1 MTDDKNIGPRNGRPL
16 SPWLWV
22 PTLYFAEGIPYF
34 IVNTISVI
42 MFKNLGMGNAQ
53 IGLCT
58 SLLYLPWVIKPLWS
72 PFIDIIRTKRWWI
85 VLTQGLVTAALLLA
99 AFTVLRVP
107 ALSSLS
113 NEAAG
118 VSDAAEALAGSVTT
132 LPSSAPVFTL
142 TLILF
147 WITAFA
153 SSTHDIAA
161 DGFYMLALEGG
172 TQSLFVGIRS
182 LFYRLS
188 SVFGQGVLVV
198 VAGILETRTGNIP
211 LAWALTLGIS
221 ALIFAALTVYHAFFL
236 PRPSSDSLRVPSNV
250 NPSPAETTRPSSAEG
265 SNVETDAQPSAV
277 GPSAAFTTSAKEIFR
292 EFGRTFATFF
302 RKKGVVLALVFLLLY
317 RLPEALLLKMLNPF
331 LLDPVSKGGLGL
343 TTEAVGIVY
352 GTVGVIALIVG
363 GILGGVAASR
373 WGLKKSLLPM
383 SLCIALPCLVY
394 LYMALA
400 QPSSSLVISSCVALD
415 QFGYGFGFT
424 AYMLY
429 MMYYSEG
436 EFKTAHYSLCTA
448 FMALSMMLPG
458 LVAGFLQERLG
469 YTGFF
474 ILVAICCLVTVAVTF
489 CVNVDPKYGKY
500 KNEK

>member
-1 MTDDKNIGPRNGRPL
+1 MTKGKNI

-42 MFKNLGMGNAQ
+42 MFKRLGMGNAE
-53 IGLCT
+53 IALCT

-85 VLTQGLVTAALLLA
+85 VLMQGLVTVALLLA
-99 AFTVLRVP
+99 ALAVLRLPSLTSATLAVP
-107 ALSSLS
+107 S
-113 NEAAG
+113 
-118 VSDAAEALAGSVTT
+118 EALAGSDATFAAPELSVAAI
-132 LPSSAPVFTL
+132 PASAPLFTL

-147 WITAFA
+147 WLTAFA

-198 VAGILETRTGNIP
+198 IAGILETRTGNIP
-211 LAWALTLGIS
+211 LAWTLTL
-221 ALIFAALTVYHAFFL
+221 ALAALLFASLTAYHAFFL
-236 PRPSSDSLRVPSNV
+236 PKPAADSLRAIRTDNRTTATTET
-250 NPSPAETTRPSSAEG
+250 NAEQTPQTVTFSTRS
-265 SNVETDAQPSAV
+265 
-277 GPSAAFTTSAKEIFR
+277 KEIFR
-292 EFGRTFATFF
+292 DFGRTFATFF

-343 TTEAVGIVY
+343 STETVGIVY
-352 GTVGVIALIVG
+352 GTIGVIALIIG
-363 GILGGVAASR
+363 GILGGIAASR

-383 SLCIALPCLVY
+383 ALCIALPCLVY
-394 LYMALA
+394 LYMSLA
-400 QPSSSLVISSCVALD
+400 QPSNALIISSCVALD

-458 LVAGFLQERLG
+458 LAAGYLQERLG

-474 ILVAICCLVTVAVTF
+474 ILVAVCCLVTIAVTF
-489 CVNVDPKYGKY
+489 CIKVVSEYGKL
-500 KNEK
+500 EKHKL

>member
-1 MTDDKNIGPRNGRPL
+1 
-16 SPWLWV
+16 
-22 PTLYFAEGIPYF
+22 
-34 IVNTISVI
+34 
-42 MFKNLGMGNAQ
+42 
-53 IGLCT
+53 
-58 SLLYLPWVIKPLWS
+58 
-72 PFIDIIRTKRWWI
+72 
-85 VLTQGLVTAALLLA
+85 
-99 AFTVLRVP
+99 
-107 ALSSLS
+107 
-113 NEAAG
+113 
-118 VSDAAEALAGSVTT
+118 
-132 LPSSAPVFTL
+132 SAPLFTL

-147 WITAFA
+147 WLTAFA

-172 TQSLFVGIRS
+172 VQSLFVGIRS

-198 VAGILETRTGNIP
+198 IAGILETRTGNIP
-211 LAWALTLGIS
+211 LAWALTLAIA
-221 ALIFAALTVYHAFFL
+221 ALLFAALTVYHAFFL
-236 PRPSSDSLRVPSNV
+236 PRPASDSLRTPNQTTNGTTNQPANTDEYTTNATPTADTPSQT
-250 NPSPAETTRPSSAEG
+250 ATFSAR
-265 SNVETDAQPSAV
+265 S
-277 GPSAAFTTSAKEIFR
+277 KEIFK

-331 LLDPVSKGGLGL
+331 LLDPVSQGGLGL
-343 TTEAVGIVY
+343 TTETVGIVY
-352 GTVGVIALIVG
+352 GTIGVIALILG

-383 SLCIALPCLVY
+383 ALCIALPCLVY
-394 LYMALA
+394 LYMSLA
-400 QPSSSLVISSCVALD
+400 QPSNLLIISTCVALD

-458 LVAGFLQERLG
+458 LAAGYLEERLG

-474 ILVAICCLVTVAVTF
+474 VLVAICCLVTIAVTF
-489 CVNVDPKYGKY
+489 CVKVAPEYGKLQRPTAPEQQSKHHTKY
-500 KNEK
+500 NE

>member
-1 MTDDKNIGPRNGRPL
+1 MTKGKNT

-42 MFKNLGMGNAQ
+42 MFKRLGMGNAE
-53 IGLCT
+53 IALCT

-85 VLTQGLVTAALLLA
+85 VLMQGLVTVALLLA
-99 AFTVLRVP
+99 ALAVLRSP
-107 ALSSLS
+107 SLTS
-113 NEAAG
+113 ATLAAP
-118 VSDAAEALAGSVTT
+118 SEALAGSAT
-132 LPSSAPVFTL
+132 LSAPLFTL

-147 WITAFA
+147 WLTAFA

-161 DGFYMLALEGG
+161 DGFYMLALDGG

-198 VAGILETRTGNIP
+198 IAGILETRTGNIP
-211 LAWALTLGIS
+211 FAWALTLTLA
-221 ALIFAALTVYHAFFL
+221 ALIFAALTAYHAFFL
-236 PRPSSDSLRVPSNV
+236 PKPAADSLRSTQTP
-250 NPSPAETTRPSSAEG
+250 
-265 SNVETDAQPSAV
+265 
-277 GPSAAFTTSAKEIFR
+277 KEIFR
-292 EFGRTFATFF
+292 DFGRTFATFF

-331 LLDPVSKGGLGL
+331 LLDTASKGGLGL
-343 TTEAVGIVY
+343 TTETVGIVY
-352 GTVGVIALIVG
+352 GTIGVIALILG
-363 GILGGVAASR
+363 GILGGIAASR

-383 SLCIALPCLVY
+383 ALCIALPCLVY
-394 LYMALA
+394 LYMSLA
-400 QPSSSLVISSCVALD
+400 QPSNHLIISTCVALD
-415 QFGYGFGFT
+415 QFCYGFGFT

-458 LVAGFLQERLG
+458 LAAGYLQERLG

-474 ILVAICCLVTVAVTF
+474 ILVAVCCLVTIAVTF
-489 CVNVDPKYGKY
+489 CIKVDSVYGKSQRPTDPEQQSAHHAKY
-500 KNEK
+500 NE